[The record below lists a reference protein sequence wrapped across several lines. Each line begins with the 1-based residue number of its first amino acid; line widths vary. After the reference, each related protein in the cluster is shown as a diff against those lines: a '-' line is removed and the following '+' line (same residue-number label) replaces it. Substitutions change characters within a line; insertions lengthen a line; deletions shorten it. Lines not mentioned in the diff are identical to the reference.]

1 MVYYLGRDV
10 SVALQTES
18 DRGLTA
24 SNDVTTAGTTETGT
38 AAALGTSTDIA
49 ALPNFTDV
57 IGVDIGIGAQDE
69 DISYFGM
76 RSITKAEIKK
86 ETTVTITLK
95 KTGSEWDTV
104 FNKARYGTKNGS
116 NAVWDGLE
124 EPDQYHGY
132 RVSIALK
139 SGSEVISIPNAC
151 VQSHTATVNADGVT
165 EESIEFMSYVT
176 PFIGTA
182 VVNTATTNI
191 F

>member
-18 DRGLTA
+18 DRGITA
-24 SNDVTTAGTTETGT
+24 SNGAVTVGTAAVGT

-49 ALPNFTDV
+49 ALPNFPDV
-57 IGVDIGIGAQDE
+57 VGVDVGIGAMDE

-76 RSITKAEIKK
+76 RSQTKAEIKK
-86 ETTVTITLK
+86 ETTVTVTMK
-95 KTGSEWDTV
+95 KNGSEWDTM
-104 FNKARYGTKNGS
+104 FNMARYGTKNG
-116 NAVWDGLE
+116 ADATWDGLE

-132 RVSIALK
+132 RVCIALK

-151 VQSHTATVNADGVT
+151 VQSHTVTINADGVQ
-165 EESIEFMSYVT
+165 EETIEFMSYVT
-176 PFIGTA
+176 PYISTA
-182 VVNTATTNI
+182 VVNTATTSI

>member
-18 DRGLTA
+18 DRGITA
-24 SNDVTTAGTTETGT
+24 ANGAVTVGTAAVGT

-49 ALPNFTDV
+49 ALPNFPDV
-57 IGVDIGIGAQDE
+57 VGVDVGIGAMDE

-76 RSITKAEIKK
+76 RSQTKAEIKK
-86 ETTVTITLK
+86 ETTVTVTMK
-95 KTGSEWDTV
+95 KNGSEWDTM
-104 FNKARYGTKNGS
+104 FNMARYGTKNGS
-116 NAVWDGLE
+116 DATWDGLE

-151 VQSHTATVNADGVT
+151 VQSHTVTINADGVQ
-165 EESIEFMSYVT
+165 EETIEFMSYVT
-176 PFIGTA
+176 PYISTA
-182 VVNTATTNI
+182 VVNTPTASI